1 MIARSLLCTCIL
13 LAGCASTPP
22 VRPVVAKAQAAAAAE
37 CRDDAG
43 RAHSDSGPGFAARAA
58 QATKTASQV
67 LVGGGPHNEQ
77 KVGWA
82 LLTAPIALAAGVTAA
97 AVGSGLNSAGNKLA
111 LERAVA
117 DCLQGRQAGA
127 EAASAGGPK
136 RPVAHAP
143 PRNGAA
149 ELRALGVET
158 PG

>member
-1 MIARSLLCTCIL
+1 MITRSLLCTCTL

-22 VRPVVAKAQAAAAAE
+22 VRPAVAKAQAVAAAE
-37 CRDDAG
+37 CRGDAG

-111 LERAVA
+111 VERAVA
-117 DCLQGRQAGA
+117 SCVQGRQAGA
-127 EAASAGGPK
+127 ATASASAPK
-136 RPVAHAP
+136 RPATPAP
-143 PRNGAA
+143 PRDGAA